1 MQLTFRDVLEVF
13 HVPEKTI
20 HDWIEKKKMPYTM
33 ANEQRYFNYIALLDW
48 ALEKKIK
55 LTPEVLALGDREKN
69 NSGVLYQAIKIGHIY
84 YDFPGDNLEEVL
96 KAIVDV
102 LPLPARLNKES
113 LVAMLVAREKM
124 MTTAIGNGIAIPHVR
139 NPVVLSIERPCVTLC
154 FLKNPVDFKA
164 LDRKP
169 VFAVFT
175 ILSPSV
181 KEHLAILSRLAFCL
195 QKTRLQEYLHER
207 ASSEKILAE
216 VMVMESTISPNLNGD
231 EKNKNTT

>member
-1 MQLTFRDVLEVF
+1 MQLTFRDVLEAF
-13 HVPEKTI
+13 HVSEKRV
-20 HDWIEKKKMPYTM
+20 HDWITKMDMPYTKV
-33 ANEQRYFNYIALLDW
+33 NEQHRFNYISLVDW

-84 YDFPGDNLEEVL
+84 YDFPGDNPEEVL
-96 KAIVDV
+96 RAIVDV
-102 LPLPARLNKES
+102 LPLPPRLNKES
-113 LVAMLVAREKM
+113 LLAMLIAREKM

-139 NPVVLSIERPCVTLC
+139 NPVVLSVERPCVTLC

-181 KEHLAILSRLAFCL
+181 KEHLAVLSRLAFCL
-195 QKTRLQEYLHER
+195 QKTRLQEYLLER

-216 VMVMESTISPNLNGD
+216 VMVLEST
-231 EKNKNTT
+231 T